1 MSIFETYRH
10 LFRLIRFQWINWL
23 LDLGGF
29 GFRLA
34 MIPLVGLVL
43 RSFYN
48 YLTGEPGPQITPVEA
63 ALWQLLLGVLA
74 LGGIVVAFY
83 GNFAY
88 RYHSMALM
96 IRNLFSRVL
105 DLPGA
110 VALPLTAEGRPQA
123 TGQVIS
129 TLRDDTREVTEM
141 MIRVL
146 DLMAFGVASIIS
158 LVIMWQINPWITLG
172 VFAPLALII
181 LIVQWLSGVIKR
193 TRQQSRE
200 ATSRVTG
207 LIGDMFNSTQAI
219 KVAHAE
225 ERVVDYFARLNDQRR
240 AIMVKDRLLTQLV
253 DMLGGSTT
261 AIGTGLI
268 LLIAAQAMIQNT
280 FTIGDFAFFTTNIW
294 TVTVWMRIIGNVI
307 THSYQAGVSFQRMET
322 LMQGAP
328 RDAVTAPHPLYQE
341 DDSALTPY
349 TSPRTEDRLDHLR
362 VIGLSYTY
370 PEPVETNRLVDALP
384 PEPTVSG
391 SNGVGSEDPLSGE
404 DLLPGE
410 LIPDGVNA
418 TGIDTIDLEL
428 TRGSFTVITGEI
440 GSGKTTLLK
449 TLLGLLPAQS
459 GQILWNG
466 NLVTDPATFFTPP
479 RSAYTGQVPRL
490 FSERLRDNILLGLA
504 EDRVDLVGAI
514 HRAVLERDLA
524 AMPDGLETMVG
535 ARGVR
540 LSGGQVQR
548 SAAARMFV
556 RDAQLLVF
564 DDLSSALDVETERLL
579 WERVFVQ
586 RDIEGNGD
594 VEAPTCLVVSH
605 RRQVL
610 RRADQVIVLKGGR
623 IVARG
628 KLADLLQESEE
639 MQRLWRGE

>member
-1 MSIFETYRH
+1 MSVLESYRH
-10 LFRLIRFQWINWL
+10 LLRLIRFQWVNWF

-29 GFRLA
+29 GFRLT
-34 MIPLVGLVL
+34 MIPLTGLVL

-48 YLTGEPGPQITPVEA
+48 SLTGDPGPQIGIMEA
-63 ALWQLLLGVLA
+63 ALWQLFLGALA
-74 LGGIVVAFY
+74 LAGLVVAFY
-83 GNFAY
+83 GNFGY

-96 IRNLFSRVL
+96 IRNMFNRIL

-129 TLRDDTREVTEM
+129 TLRDDTHEVTEM

-146 DLMAFGVASIIS
+146 DTVAFGVASIVS
-158 LVIMWQINPWITLG
+158 LVIMWQINPWITVG
-172 VFAPLALII
+172 VFAPLSLIVI
-181 LIVQWLSGVIKR
+181 AVQWLSGVVKR

-225 ERVVDYFARLNDQRR
+225 ERVIGYFANLNDQRR
-240 AIMVKDRLLTQLV
+240 AVMVKDRLLTQLV

-268 LLIAAQAMIQNT
+268 LLIAAQAMVNNT
-280 FTIGDFAFFTTNIW
+280 FTIGDFALFTTNIW
-294 TVTVWMRIIGNVI
+294 AVTVWMRIIGNMI
-307 THSYQAGVSFQRMET
+307 THSYQVGVSFQRMEN

-328 RDAVTAPHPLYQE
+328 GPAVTAPHALYGE
-341 DDSALTPY
+341 ADTPIAAY
-349 TSPRTEDRLDHLR
+349 TPHRAKDRLDHLR
-362 VIGLSYTY
+362 VVGLSYAY
-370 PEPVETNRLVDALP
+370 PAEAQMNPPVAAPSPDFAAV
-384 PEPTVSG
+384 G
-391 SNGVGSEDPLSGE
+391 SNGAGSNGAGSEAFLSAA
-404 DLLPGE
+404 LLQRDRGN
-410 LIPDGVNA
+410 V
-418 TGIDTIDLEL
+418 TGIDNIDLAL
-428 TRGSFTVITGEI
+428 ARGSFTVITGEI

-449 TLLGLLPAQS
+449 ALLGLVRAQS
-459 GQILWNG
+459 GQIFWNG
-466 NLVTDPATFFTPP
+466 QLVTDPATFFTPP

-490 FSERLRDNILLGLA
+490 FSEALRDNILLGLPQ
-504 EDRVDLVGAI
+504 EQVDLSGAI

-524 AMPDGLETMVG
+524 TMPEGLETMVG

-556 RDAQLLVF
+556 RDTELLVF

-579 WERVFVQ
+579 WERVFAG
-586 RDIEGNGD
+586 RTSEGSDG
-594 VEAPTCLVVSH
+594 AGHPTCLVVSH

-610 RRADQVIVLKGGR
+610 RRADQVIVLKDGR

-628 KLADLLQESEE
+628 KLDDLLEESEE
-639 MQRLWRGE
+639 MQRLWHGE